1 MRISVNGT
9 PENTDELTV
18 ASLILVKT
26 GRLDGI
32 VVEYNGS
39 VLKKVLWDSTYLKE
53 NDELE
58 LLSFVGGG

>member
-9 PENTDELTV
+9 PEDTDELTV
-18 ASLILVKT
+18 ASLVLAKT

>member
-1 MRISVNGT
+1 MKVIVNGT
-9 PENTDELTV
+9 AENVNDLTV
-18 ASLILVKT
+18 EALVLSKAK
-26 GRLDGI
+26 RLDGV

-39 VLKKVLWDSTYLKE
+39 VLKKLMWDSTYLKE